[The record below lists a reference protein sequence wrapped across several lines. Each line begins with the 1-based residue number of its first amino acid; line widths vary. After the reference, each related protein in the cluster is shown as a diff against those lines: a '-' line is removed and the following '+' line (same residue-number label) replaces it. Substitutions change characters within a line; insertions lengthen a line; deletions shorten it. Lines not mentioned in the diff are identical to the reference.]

1 MLCKQYE
8 ALSHKERTEFI
19 GNLTHLVQTYEWAFN
34 LAYYM
39 EQEARKIGLFEGV
52 AIAPES
58 NPIIENQENQ
68 IKNELAQRDSVSA

>member
-19 GNLTHLVQTYEWAFN
+19 GQMTHLVQTYEWAFN
-34 LAYYM
+34 LAMYM
-39 EQEARKIGLFEGV
+39 AKEAKTIGLFEGV
-52 AIAPES
+52 SIAPES

-68 IKNELAQRDSVSA
+68 LKNELTKGHIL